1 VLSQKLRN
9 YFHHVVNLQTE
20 KILDYKSNKE
30 LIQSLKRNS
39 LYTGL
44 YRSFLASI
52 KHKGG
57 NVSLSDFKWNA
68 SLLSQYENIDS
79 LDDFGHLDR
88 DVTNACKEFIL
99 EKVKNLPKPNFTDE
113 EKVQQFIQH
122 ETTLLDFN
130 EMLEREQADDKEYI
144 NHHYKE
150 YLNRLQEAYDNWKES
165 DFKKPSMNYEPS

>member
-57 NVSLSDFKWNA
+57 QVSLSDFKWNA
-68 SLLSQYENIDS
+68 NLLSQYENIDT
-79 LDDFGHLDR
+79 LDSFGHLDR
-88 DVTNACKEFIL
+88 DVANASLAFIL
-99 EKVKNLPKPNFTDE
+99 EKVKKLPEPNLTDE

-122 ETTLLDFN
+122 KTNLLDFN
-130 EMLEREQADDKEYI
+130 EMLEREQANDKGYV

-150 YLNRLQEAYDNWKES
+150 YLNRLQEAYGNWKES
-165 DFKKPSMNYEPS
+165 GFEKPSMNYEPS